1 MSAAYLAEISSCD
14 PLRECPSPSS
24 LSRPNAPSSEAA
36 GRANRNLATIQCHMP
51 DESNTTALLLA
62 QAAASFSRS
71 ELRWEL
77 ANIAAA
83 VSLLSIAL
91 AAIALFFFRRRT
103 RDLTLIYFGLFCILY
118 AVRLLV
124 VRPSFR
130 SLFDESRMF
139 WDYVDWVITCTIIL
153 PGGLFLYQVVGEPL
167 RKFLRWV
174 LAAQTVFAI
183 FGILAAA
190 LGISLAKLFFA
201 NNIVVLGTFVATAL
215 FLVVSKRR
223 SGPRKGLTHELRVF
237 IAGFLVWL
245 LFIVHAN
252 LLGLRILPG
261 YNIEFL
267 GFLVFVACLGYVSA
281 YRTFANEERLLAINR
296 ELEIARRIQ
305 SSTLPKTVPTLRG
318 LEIAARYVPMSAV
331 AGDFYD
337 FLGVDEKRVGI
348 LVADVT
354 GHGVPAALIASMLKV
369 AFAGQAA
376 HAHDPARV
384 LFGLNRSLCGKF
396 EEHFVTAA
404 YLFVDLE
411 KSLLRYSAAG
421 HPPLML
427 VSRDAGKVREVEEN
441 GLMLGMFPEAAYSS
455 VEIRV
460 GPRDRCL
467 LYTDGV
473 FEAKNAAQEEFGKS
487 RCKEFLE
494 THRDIP
500 AARFADA
507 LLDSIAGFS
516 GHNSARAQE
525 DDITLLVLDFQED
538 TS

>member
-1 MSAAYLAEISSCD
+1 
-14 PLRECPSPSS
+14 
-24 LSRPNAPSSEAA
+24 
-36 GRANRNLATIQCHMP
+36 MP
-51 DESNTTALLLA
+51 AVSNTTAFLLA
-62 QAAASFSRS
+62 QAVASLSRS
-71 ELRWEL
+71 ELCWEF

-83 VSLLSIAL
+83 VALLSIAL

-118 AVRLLV
+118 AVRLLAL
-124 VRPSFR
+124 RPSFR

-153 PGGLFLYQVVGEPL
+153 PCGLFLYQVVGEHL
-167 RKFLRWV
+167 RKLFRWL
-174 LAAQTVFAI
+174 LAAQAVFAV

-190 LGISLAKLFFA
+190 LGVSLGKLGVA

-215 FLVVSKRR
+215 FLVASKRR
-223 SGPRKGLTHELRVF
+223 PGPHKRLTHEIRVF

-252 LLGLRILPG
+252 LLGLKILPG
-261 YNIEFL
+261 HNVEFL
-267 GFLVFVACLGYVSA
+267 GFLVFVASLGYVSA
-281 YRTFANEERLLAINR
+281 YRTYANEERLLAINK

-305 SSTLPKTVPTLRG
+305 SSTLPQSVPTLTG

-337 FLGVDEKRVGI
+337 FLSVDERRVGI

-384 LFGLNRSLCGKF
+384 LTGLNRSLCGKF

-411 KSLLRYSAAG
+411 KGLLRYSAAG

-427 VSRDAGKVREVEEN
+427 ASRAAGKVREIEEN

-460 GPRDRCL
+460 GPGDRCL

-494 THRDIP
+494 AQRDIA
-500 AARFADA
+500 AARFANA

-516 GHNSARAQE
+516 GHNTARAQE

>member
-1 MSAAYLAEISSCD
+1 MLG
-14 PLRECPSPSS
+14 
-24 LSRPNAPSSEAA
+24 AA
-36 GRANRNLATIQCHMP
+36 GASSRDLATIQSHMP
-51 DESNTTALLLA
+51 DMSNTTAHLLA
-62 QAAASFSRS
+62 QAVVSLSRS
-71 ELRWEL
+71 DQRWEL

-83 VSLLSIAL
+83 VTLLSIAL

-118 AVRLLV
+118 AVRLFAVLS
-124 VRPSFR
+124 SFR

-139 WDYVDWVITCTIIL
+139 WDYLNWVITCTIIL
-153 PGGLFLYQVVGEPL
+153 PFALFLYQLAYEHL
-167 RKFLRWV
+167 RKFLRWL
-174 LAAQTVFAI
+174 LAAQTVFAV

-190 LGISLAKLFFA
+190 LGVSLARLGVA
-201 NNIVVLGTFVATAL
+201 NNIMVLGTFVATAL
-215 FLVVSKRR
+215 FLIASK
-223 SGPRKGLTHELRVF
+223 PRPGLRKSLTHEIRVF
-237 IAGFLVWL
+237 IVGSLVWI
-245 LFIVHAN
+245 LFVVHAN
-252 LLGLRILPG
+252 LLGLKILAG
-261 YNIEFL
+261 HNVEFL
-267 GFLVFVACLGYVSA
+267 GFLIFVACLGYVSA
-281 YRTFANEERLLAINR
+281 HRTFANEERLLAINK

-305 SSTLPKTVPTLRG
+305 SSTLPQSVPTLTG

-337 FLGVDEKRVGI
+337 FLSVDEKRVGI

-384 LFGLNRSLCGKF
+384 LTGLNRSLCGKF

-411 KSLLRYSAAG
+411 KTLLRYSAAG

-427 VSRDAGKVREVEEN
+427 ASRAAGKVREIEEN
-441 GLMLGMFPEAAYSS
+441 GVMLGMFPEAAYSS

-460 GPRDRCL
+460 GPGDRCL

-473 FEAKNAAQEEFGKS
+473 FEAKNAAQEEFGKP
-487 RCKEFLE
+487 RCKKFLE
-494 THRDIP
+494 AQRDIP
-500 AARFADA
+500 AARFANA
-507 LLDSIAGFS
+507 LIDSIARFS
-516 GHNSARAQE
+516 GHNSGRAQE
-525 DDITLLVLDFQED
+525 DDITLLVLDFQNE
-538 TS
+538 TA

>member
-1 MSAAYLAEISSCD
+1 V
-14 PLRECPSPSS
+14 P
-24 LSRPNAPSSEAA
+24 
-36 GRANRNLATIQCHMP
+36 
-51 DESNTTALLLA
+51 
-62 QAAASFSRS
+62 SFSRS

-83 VSLLSIAL
+83 VILLSIAL
-91 AAIALFFFRRRT
+91 AAMALFFFRRRT
-103 RDLTLIYFGLFCILY
+103 HDLTLIYFGLFCILY
-118 AVRLLV
+118 AVRLLAL
-124 VRPSFR
+124 RPSFR

-139 WDYVDWVITCTIIL
+139 WDYVNWVITCTIIL
-153 PGGLFLYQVVGEPL
+153 PFGLFLYQLADEHL
-167 RKFLRWV
+167 RKFLRWL
-174 LAAQTVFAI
+174 LAAQTIFAV

-190 LGISLAKLFFA
+190 LGVSLAKVFLA
-201 NNIVVLGTFVATAL
+201 NNIMMFGMFVAIAL
-215 FLVVSKRR
+215 FLVASKWRPD
-223 SGPRKGLTHELRVF
+223 PRQRLSHEFRVF
-237 IAGFLVWL
+237 ITGFLVWM
-245 LFIVHAN
+245 LFVVHAN
-252 LLGLRILPG
+252 LLGLKILSG
-261 YNIEFL
+261 HNVEFL

-281 YRTFANEERLLAINR
+281 YRTLANEERLLAINK

-305 SSTLPKTVPTLRG
+305 SSTLPQSVPTLAG
-318 LEIAARYVPMSAV
+318 LEIVARYAPMSAV

-337 FLGVDEKRVGI
+337 FLSVDEKRVGI

-369 AFAGQAA
+369 AFASQAA
-376 HAHDPARV
+376 QAHDPARV
-384 LFGLNRSLCGKF
+384 LTGLNGALCGKS

-427 VSRDAGKVREVEEN
+427 ASRAAGKVREIEEN

-460 GPRDRCL
+460 SPGDRCL

-473 FEAKNAAQEEFGKS
+473 FEAKNVEQEEFGKP

-494 THRDIP
+494 TQRDIP
-500 AARFADA
+500 AARFANA
-507 LLDSIAGFS
+507 LIDSIARFS
-516 GHNSARAQE
+516 GHNSGRAQE
-525 DDITLLVLDFQED
+525 DDITLIVLDFQED
-538 TS
+538 SP

>member
-1 MSAAYLAEISSCD
+1 LSS
-14 PLRECPSPSS
+14 
-24 LSRPNAPSSEAA
+24 
-36 GRANRNLATIQCHMP
+36 
-51 DESNTTALLLA
+51 
-62 QAAASFSRS
+62 
-71 ELRWEL
+71 
-77 ANIAAA
+77 
-83 VSLLSIAL
+83 AL
-91 AAIALFFFRRRT
+91 AAIALFFFFRRRT

-118 AVRLLV
+118 AIRLLAHLS
-124 VRPSFR
+124 SFR

-139 WDYVDWVITCTIIL
+139 WNYVNWVITCTMIL
-153 PGGLFLYQVVGEPL
+153 PFGLFLYQVADEHL
-167 RKFLRWV
+167 RNFLHWL

-183 FGILAAA
+183 YGILAAA
-190 LGISLAKLFFA
+190 FRVSLAKLFLT
-201 NNIVVLGTFVATAL
+201 NNIMMFGTFVAIAL
-215 FLVVSKRR
+215 FLVASKWRP
-223 SGPRKGLTHELRVF
+223 GPRQRLSHEFRVF
-237 IAGFLVWL
+237 IAGFLVWML
-245 LFIVHAN
+245 LVVHAN
-252 LLGLRILPG
+252 LLGLGFKILAG
-261 YNIEFL
+261 HNVEFV

-281 YRTFANEERLLAINR
+281 YRTFANEERLLAINK

-305 SSTLPKTVPTLRG
+305 SSTLPQSVPTLTG

-337 FLGVDEKRVGI
+337 FLSVDEKRVGI

-376 HAHDPARV
+376 HAHDSARV
-384 LFGLNRSLCGKF
+384 LTGLNRALCGKF

-404 YLFVDLE
+404 YLFVDFE
-411 KSLLRYSAAG
+411 KSLLHYSAAG

-427 VSRDAGKVREVEEN
+427 ASRAPGKVREIEEN
-441 GLMLGMFPEAAYSS
+441 GPMLGMFPEAAYSS

-460 GPRDRCL
+460 GPGDRCL

-494 THRDIP
+494 MQRDIA
-500 AARFADA
+500 AARFANA
-507 LLDSIAGFS
+507 LLENIAGFS

-525 DDITLLVLDFQED
+525 DDITLLVLDFQ
-538 TS
+538 